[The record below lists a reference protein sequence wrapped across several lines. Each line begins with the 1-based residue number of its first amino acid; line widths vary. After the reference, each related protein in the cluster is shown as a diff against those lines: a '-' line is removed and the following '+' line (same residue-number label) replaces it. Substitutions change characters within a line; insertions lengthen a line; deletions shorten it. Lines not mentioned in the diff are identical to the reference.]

1 MDQHVCVRYALSA
14 PGGLCGQVTSGF
26 AEVQK
31 ENINCADQ
39 PLSSNFNLRSYKTF
53 LLGKRKQSYRMF

>member
-31 ENINCADQ
+31 ENINCAD
-39 PLSSNFNLRSYKTF
+39 
-53 LLGKRKQSYRMF
+53 